1 MCFSCDYI
9 YCFHLSTVTL
19 SRLKTDKSGQGLV
32 CTSICTFTCTLNAPK
47 ADKSPKNA
55 QNGIGHHGRDL
66 YERQAP
72 PPRRKSQAL
81 QLQSRLYPRSLDSS
95 SGASSRAG
103 TETTTVGG
111 GAGIMDSSW
120 RTTSTELSGESRIN
134 SALSNNHN
142 GRAAHAESS
151 VPRLPS
157 IAGVRHKNGGGGRS
171 GGQDS
176 PGLDRVKRHL
186 ARVEDGRN
194 AEDGIYVIGVSD

>member
-1 MCFSCDYI
+1 M
-9 YCFHLSTVTL
+9 
-19 SRLKTDKSGQGLV
+19 
-32 CTSICTFTCTLNAPK
+32 
-47 ADKSPKNA
+47 
-55 QNGIGHHGRDL
+55 
-66 YERQAP
+66 
-72 PPRRKSQAL
+72 

-111 GAGIMDSSW
+111 GGAGIMDSSW

-134 SALSNNHN
+134 SALSNSNN

-157 IAGVRHKNGGGGRS
+157 IAGARHNNGGGGGRS

-194 AEDGIYVIGVSD
+194 AEDGIYVIGVSE

>member
-1 MCFSCDYI
+1 M
-9 YCFHLSTVTL
+9 
-19 SRLKTDKSGQGLV
+19 GQR
-32 CTSICTFTCTLNAPK
+32 
-47 ADKSPKNA
+47 
-55 QNGIGHHGRDL
+55 GHL

-111 GAGIMDSSW
+111 CSTGGGGGGMDTTW
-120 RTTSTELSGESRIN
+120 RTPTELSGESRIN
-134 SALSNNHN
+134 SALSN
-142 GRAAHAESS
+142 GRAAAAAVAEST

-157 IAGVRHKNGGGGRS
+157 IPGARQKGGGQG
-171 GGQDS
+171 S

-186 ARVEDGRN
+186 ARVEDGGDSTHSRN
-194 AEDGIYVIGVSD
+194 AGDGIYVIGVSD